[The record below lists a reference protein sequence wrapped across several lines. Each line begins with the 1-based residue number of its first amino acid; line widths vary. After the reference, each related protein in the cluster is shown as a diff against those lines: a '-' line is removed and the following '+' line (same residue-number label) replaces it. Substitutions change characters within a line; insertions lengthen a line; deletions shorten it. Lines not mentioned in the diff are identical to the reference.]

1 MNYFLSIIMLL
12 LSGLLHS
19 QEYYMLVGTYD
30 SPKSEGIY
38 VFRFNTKDGTTR
50 EISHFKTSNPS
61 FLTLSPNEKYVYA
74 VNENADTNGKGGSVS
89 SFRFNKKNGS
99 LTLLNSQS
107 SEGNHP
113 CYITTDKTGKWLLAG
128 NYSSG
133 NFSVFPVRK
142 GQIGKVKVV
151 IQHEGSGPDS
161 TRQRSPHVHGIF
173 MRNDN
178 KGFYVTDLGTDKIM
192 NYSFDKS
199 KGNVSPL
206 SPPFFNIQPGSG
218 PRHLAIHPS
227 EFFLYLLNELSGTL
241 NVINPDNRVLPVV
254 QSITTLPASHT
265 GNAGSA
271 DIHLSPDARFLYCT
285 NRGKSN
291 SIAIF
296 SIDSTGKASPA
307 GFTQTYG
314 EKPRNFAIDPTGSY
328 LLVANQESN
337 EIVIFKRN
345 KLTGQLEYTGKKIA
359 VGKPVCIKWAGV
371 N

>member
-1 MNYFLSIIMLL
+1 
-12 LSGLLHS
+12 
-19 QEYYMLVGTYD
+19 
-30 SPKSEGIY
+30 
-38 VFRFNTKDGTTR
+38 
-50 EISHFKTSNPS
+50 
-61 FLTLSPNEKYVYA
+61 
-74 VNENADTNGKGGSVS
+74 
-89 SFRFNKKNGS
+89 
-99 LTLLNSQS
+99 
-107 SEGNHP
+107 
-113 CYITTDKTGKWLLAG
+113 
-128 NYSSG
+128 
-133 NFSVFPVRK
+133 
-142 GQIGKVKVV
+142 
-151 IQHEGSGPDS
+151 
-161 TRQRSPHVHGIF
+161 
-173 MRNDN
+173 
-178 KGFYVTDLGTDKIM
+178 
-192 NYSFDKS
+192 
-199 KGNVSPL
+199 
-206 SPPFFNIQPGSG
+206 
-218 PRHLAIHPS
+218 
-227 EFFLYLLNELSGTL
+227 
-241 NVINPDNRVLPVV
+241 VLPVV